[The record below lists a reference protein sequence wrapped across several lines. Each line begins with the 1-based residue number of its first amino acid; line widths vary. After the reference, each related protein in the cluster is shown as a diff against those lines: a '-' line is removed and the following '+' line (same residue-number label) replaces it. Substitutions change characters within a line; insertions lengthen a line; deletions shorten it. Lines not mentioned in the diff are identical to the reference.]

1 MTEKNN
7 FESQLKELQEIVGQL
22 ENGQLSLEESLA
34 QFQTGV
40 KLSRELKQ
48 ELTKAENT
56 VAKLIES
63 DGSEKELDTTDAS
76 APKE

>member
-22 ENGQLSLEESLA
+22 ENGQLSLEETLA

-40 KLSRELKQ
+40 KLSRALKQ
-48 ELTKAENT
+48 ELTMAENT
-56 VAKLIES
+56 VAQLIEP
-63 DGSEKELDTTDAS
+63 DGSEKELDPPVDS

>member
-63 DGSEKELDTTDAS
+63 NGSEKELDPTDAS

>member
-7 FESQLKELQEIVGQL
+7 FEEQLKELQEIVTQL
-22 ENGQLSLEESLA
+22 ENGQLSLEESLN

-40 KLSRELKQ
+40 KLSRQLKQ
-48 ELTKAENT
+48 ELTQAENT
-56 VAKLIES
+56 VAKLIET
-63 DGSEKELDTTDAS
+63 DGSEKVLDPTDAS

>member
-48 ELTKAENT
+48 ELTKAGRSSW
-56 VAKLIES
+56 I
-63 DGSEKELDTTDAS
+63 KE
-76 APKE
+76 

>member
-40 KLSRELKQ
+40 KLSRELQQ

-63 DGSEKELDTTDAS
+63 DGNEKELDPTDAS

>member
-40 KLSRELKQ
+40 KLSREL
-48 ELTKAENT
+48 
-56 VAKLIES
+56 
-63 DGSEKELDTTDAS
+63 
-76 APKE
+76 

>member
-63 DGSEKELDTTDAS
+63 DGSEKELDLTDAS

>member
-63 DGSEKELDTTDAS
+63 DGSEKELDSTDAS

>member
-48 ELTKAENT
+48 EL
-56 VAKLIES
+56 IES
-63 DGSEKELDTTDAS
+63 DGSEKELDPTDAS